1 MSISLSRFAAK
12 GTWNKEALAANVLA
26 ELPDQ
31 ATVIYY
37 LRINSSIKTVDINS
51 SLIYV
56 LLKLLDIHIAY

>member
-12 GTWNKEALAANVLA
+12 GKWNKEALAANVLA

-56 LLKLLDIHIAY
+56 LLKL